1 MSERRRQVLLWT
13 LTAVILGGSLAALW
27 RTGFFEAACTQQGL
41 ESYIDRCA
49 PWSYLVFFAVQTAS
63 VVIAPIP
70 SNLTAA
76 AGAILFGLWPAF
88 LLTWG
93 AVMLGS
99 VVVFALARVL
109 GQDFVTGVV
118 SRNMSERYLDLIRR
132 KRDVFLLLAFLLPFF
147 PDDILCILSGLTD
160 ISFRRFVLLVLLARP
175 WGLLVA
181 CGVGSSAVSI
191 PMWAMAA
198 LGVLGVAVFVL
209 ALKYG
214 DRVEQFWLNKLK
226 K

>member
-1 MSERRRQVLLWT
+1 MSERRRQVLLWA

-27 RTGFFEAACTQQGL
+27 RTGFFEAAGTRQGL

-49 PWSYLVFFAVQTAS
+49 PWSYLAFFAVQVAS

-93 AVMLGS
+93 AVLLGS

-109 GQDFVTGVV
+109 GQDFVAGVV
-118 SRNMSERYLDLIRR
+118 SRKISERYLEVIRR

-147 PDDILCILSGLTD
+147 PDDMLCILSGLTD
-160 ISFRRFVLLVLLARP
+160 IPFRRFALLVLLARP

-181 CGVGSSAVSI
+181 CGVGSSAISI

-198 LGVLGVAVFVL
+198 LGALGVAVFVL

-214 DRVEQFWLNKLK
+214 DRGEAFLLDKLK

>member
-27 RTGFFEAACTQQGL
+27 CTGFFEAACTQQGL

-109 GQDFVTGVV
+109 GQDFVTRVV

-198 LGVLGVAVFVL
+198 LGVLGVAAFVL